1 MKRIFVTPICGL
13 AGLLIIGVTVHTKWR
28 ESGVVNGEAPT
39 VRNESV
45 SGVTYGAA
53 QMAVA
58 VSTKQPPVA
67 YQTFAAAA
75 ASVSKL
81 SLEEQLEFWK
91 GTGDHFAKVAP
102 EAAAATIFELPDSP
116 GRTEILRRFFGTWVK
131 QNPVS
136 AIHTMEQFFTKGTT
150 ALDVY
155 RTVAATWSSMDSF
168 RASRWISTL
177 GPGTKRDAAVMGLVD
192 DLSRDESIMAA
203 QWAASISDESLRRE
217 TLQKL
222 APATPGA

>member
-1 MKRIFVTPICGL
+1 M
-13 AGLLIIGVTVHTKWR
+13 
-28 ESGVVNGEAPT
+28 SGASYEA
-39 VRNESV
+39 E
-45 SGVTYGAA
+45 

-58 VSTKQPPVA
+58 VSTKQHPVA